1 MNAQDQAPSL
11 PKRIVASLGA
21 QEENLARLA
30 EVLETFCDAHGV
42 NHATQFALNVV
53 IDELVTNVVHYAFP
67 EGGEHVIKVLVSLED
82 DELFIEI
89 EDDGVAFDPLSLPEP
104 DTEAEIEDREIGGLG
119 VHIVRHLMDEVSYE
133 RVDGKNRLRLR
144 KA

>member
-1 MNAQDQAPSL
+1 MSQVDPTPAL
-11 PKRIVASLGA
+11 PKRIVATLGA
-21 QEENLARLA
+21 EEENLARLA
-30 EVLETFCDAHGV
+30 EVLETFCEAHKV

-67 EGGEHVIKVLVSLED
+67 DGGKHTIKVLVSLED
-82 DELFIEI
+82 SKLFIEI

-104 DTEAEIEDREIGGLG
+104 DTDAPIEDREIGGLG

-133 RVDGKNRLRLR
+133 RVDGKNRLRLL
-144 KA
+144 KL

>member
-1 MNAQDQAPSL
+1 MSQQDPVPTL

-21 QEENLARLA
+21 HEENLARLA
-30 EVLETFCDAHGV
+30 EVLEAFCEAHGV

-67 EGGEHVIKVLVSLED
+67 DGGEHIVKVVVSLENS
-82 DELFIEI
+82 ELFIEI
-89 EDDGVAFDPLSLPEP
+89 EDDGVPFDPLSLPEP

-119 VHIVRHLMDEVSYE
+119 VHIVRNLMDEVSYE
-133 RVDGKNRLRLR
+133 RIGDKNRLTLR